1 MSTDSTFKCSRCRV
15 YRVSNQFG
23 THVKGGIQ
31 GWKGDRLKVCLT
43 CSTEAMTN
51 KKRKHLESKA
61 YPPMKQITM
70 PPALSPSQFV
80 AALAECA
87 SAPKIKS
94 KLHVSLTEMTISGKG
109 AADHIASLAW
119 KVTGYRFTYAV
130 PSTFACRLWC
140 SFILP

>member
-1 MSTDSTFKCSRCRV
+1 MSTDSTFKCSRCGV
-15 YRVSNQFG
+15 YRASNQFG

-31 GWKGDRLKVCLT
+31 GQKGDRLKVCLT
-43 CSTEAMTN
+43 CRTEATTN
-51 KKRKHLESKA
+51 KKRKRLESKS
-61 YPPMKQITM
+61 YPPMKRIAM

-87 SAPKIKS
+87 SAPKIES
-94 KLHVSLTEMTISGKG
+94 RLRVSLAEMTISGKD

-119 KVTGYRFTYAV
+119 KATGYRFTYAV
-130 PSTFACRLWC
+130 PSTFTCRLWC